1 MRPQGRPHGDEAQ
14 SVRGARGADGPSID
28 PRRTLSRDYVHNS
41 VEVTGASTGAVDN
54 GVRAAVASASQAL
67 HHLGWLEVAAIRGLL
82 DWGRVERFQVPVKLR
97 YAGRP

>member
-1 MRPQGRPHGDEAQ
+1 MHK
-14 SVRGARGADGPSID
+14 
-28 PRRTLSRDYVHNS
+28 S

-67 HHLGWLEVAAIRGLL
+67 HHLGWLEVAAIRGLVER
-82 DWGRVERFQVPVKLR
+82 GRVERFQVTVKLG

>member
-1 MRPQGRPHGDEAQ
+1 M
-14 SVRGARGADGPSID
+14 
-28 PRRTLSRDYVHNS
+28 SRDYVHKS

-67 HHLGWLEVAAIRGLL
+67 HHLGWLEVAAIRGLVER
-82 DWGRVERFQVPVKLR
+82 GRVERFQVTVKLG